1 MREKS
6 RCCPVIQWRCFGF
19 FHVGMCTG
27 WFWWCVVFRVYL
39 IKMFHVGMCTRC
51 FWRRVVFFKGL
62 FDWWVY
68 REAVSKFPASGAL
81 WEILCFFFAGCFVFH
96 PIRWTTE
103 VRIYVS
109 CGVVLVSE
117 YVSGLCKGVRIY
129 VRTLQS
135 FFYSIERLL
144 WLRMLA
150 WLKE

>member
-19 FHVGMCTG
+19 FMSACALGG
-27 WFWWCVVFRVYL
+27 FDDALFLGFIWS
-39 IKMFHVGMCTRC
+39 RC
-51 FWRRVVFFKGL
+51 FMSACALGVFDAALFFFKGL
-62 FDWWVY
+62 FDWWLY

-81 WEILCFFFAGCFVFH
+81 WEVVFFAGCFVFH

-109 CGVVLVSE
+109 CVVVAVSE
-117 YVSGLCKGVRIY
+117 YVSGLCKEVRIY

-144 WLRMLA
+144 WLRLLA